1 MCRERQGHEGNCIS
15 SRVIGHH
22 EVPCL
27 NPPKSKVSEAAS
39 ATDFYVPVTS
49 LERRAPLFSILHLK
63 GCGIQ
68 ELQTAFIIQR
78 VSMFCQNYITD
89 DSLMVQYMGC
99 YRHELFS
106 ELWTAKLH
114 DLEFYCDG
122 IIFVLQ
128 K

>member
-1 MCRERQGHEGNCIS
+1 MRVTIS

-27 NPPKSKVSEAAS
+27 NPPKSKVSEAA
-39 ATDFYVPVTS
+39 TDFYVPVKS
-49 LERRAPLFSILHLK
+49 LEWRAPLFSILHLK

-68 ELQTAFIIQR
+68 ELQRAFIIQR
-78 VSMFCQNYITD
+78 VSMFCQNCIAA
-89 DSLMVQYMGC
+89 DSLMVQCMGY

-114 DLEFYCDG
+114 EVEFYCDG